1 MDNPPFR
8 CAQTPKSA
16 LINRVT
22 REMVHTRT
30 NELVLRDG
38 REPTEVTHG
47 DYAQAKEELTGESDW
62 ERQEA
67 RMVLTG

>member
-22 REMVHTRT
+22 LEMVRTRT
-30 NELVLRDG
+30 DELARRDG
-38 REPTEVTHG
+38 REPTEVTHR
-47 DYAQAKEELTGESDW
+47 DYARAKQELTGESEFD
-62 ERQEA
+62 RQEA
-67 RMVLTG
+67 RMDSAT